1 MDTAHA
7 DGRFQK
13 MAYFYAK
20 ENLPASIVAP
30 GFQKFTNIGGRI
42 YLVKD
47 GRNYRLDRLVK
58 TGRARLVAA

>member
-1 MDTAHA
+1 
-7 DGRFQK
+7 

-20 ENLPASIVAP
+20 ENLPASVVAP